1 MPMISLKTLASAIAL
16 TALMASTACG
26 STDNPLGAEKK
37 VVFEVTGPA
46 KADVTFGIGTDQ
58 SQELDSALPWKK
70 ELSTKD
76 TTVITVLLAQSKG
89 TGEIACK
96 ITIDG
101 KVVKE
106 NKSSGEFAVV
116 TCSNG

>member
-1 MPMISLKTLASAIAL
+1 MTPTKLTAALACTL
-16 TALMASTACG
+16 TALTACG
-26 STDNPLGAEKK
+26 STDNPTGATKK

-70 ELSTKD
+70 ESTTSD

-89 TGEIACK
+89 AGEIACK